1 MRENNDGHV
10 CPKCG
15 ETIYREECACPE
27 PLEGQ
32 ELLGELFQRVLAFCY
47 TTARTRNLVGFL
59 QQSSPLVGVKRLDV
73 SFEEIQ

>member
-32 ELLGELFQRVLAFCY
+32 ELLGELFQRMLAY
-47 TTARTRNLVGFL
+47 AHSTARTKNLVGYL
-59 QQSSPLVGVKRLDV
+59 QNSSPLVGVHKLTQ